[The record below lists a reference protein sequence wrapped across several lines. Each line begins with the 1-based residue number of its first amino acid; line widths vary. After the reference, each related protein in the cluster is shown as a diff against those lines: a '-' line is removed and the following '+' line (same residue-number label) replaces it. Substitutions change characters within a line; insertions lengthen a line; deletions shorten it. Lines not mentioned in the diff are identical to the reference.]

1 MFKKGKK
8 KEGKKKEKENPLPLL
23 SLAANPM
30 QSLNSA
36 MQHKQDRTFLFG
48 TYWKNKCAAF

>member
-1 MFKKGKK
+1 MNIFQPMFKKGKK

-48 TYWKNKCAAF
+48 TY